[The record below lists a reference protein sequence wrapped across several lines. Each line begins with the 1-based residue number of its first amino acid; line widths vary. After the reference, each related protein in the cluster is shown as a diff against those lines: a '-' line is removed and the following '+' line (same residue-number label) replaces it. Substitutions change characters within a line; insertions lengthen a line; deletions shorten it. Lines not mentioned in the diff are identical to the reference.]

1 MTSYDLPPLR
11 SASSLVD
18 PSSGRTLIFWMGLG
32 CARRA
37 DIMQP
42 ASEIVAEN
50 TMAPPGDP
58 LFLVD
63 DMTLVVILDEI

>member
-1 MTSYDLPPLR
+1 
-11 SASSLVD
+11 
-18 PSSGRTLIFWMGLG
+18 MGLG
-32 CARRA
+32 CAQRA